1 MTGQQWQSTLGRLLV
16 QVAIWMVTEAVL
28 NFAGLDTL
36 ANYNEFISEKMLSLI
51 NSHTVS
57 AVMTSYQD

>member
-1 MTGQQWQSTLGRLLV
+1 MTRKQWQSTLGKLLV
-16 QVAIWMVTEAVL
+16 QVVIWMVTEAVL
-28 NFAGLDTL
+28 DFAGLDTL

-57 AVMTSYQD
+57 TVLISYQD